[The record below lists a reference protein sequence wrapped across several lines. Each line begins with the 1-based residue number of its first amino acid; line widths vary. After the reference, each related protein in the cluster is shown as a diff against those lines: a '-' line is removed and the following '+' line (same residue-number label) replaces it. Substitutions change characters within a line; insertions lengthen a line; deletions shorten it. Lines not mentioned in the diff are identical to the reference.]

1 MADWGLLVENYYKN
15 HRRWNSTRIDK
26 LILEV
31 LGEVDSLAEA
41 SVQGLSLAVLTKYDW
56 RRKLF
61 IDKVKNKLPFQDK
74 KGGEVI
80 IPEKGNE
87 EALKIIANSST
98 EEILALKKII
108 LTTADGRTIQTGTL
122 AKTQEF
128 VTQTGADGEK
138 IKNPNR
144 GELAEAWM
152 ALAVTKRFLN
162 LPSTAKVDKDGAVI
176 EPAKGMVKPDE
187 VIEFLESGQVKR
199 VEGENATIRFSGKAG
214 LDTINMEVGL
224 RGYSM
229 DGLLDPQT
237 GKVGEFALKDQK
249 SVAYLKASCEYAN
262 SEVVKW
268 AIGVAQ
274 NGSGEKDPSK
284 AMGWFIN
291 RFENTINIRGVG
303 TAAQSLTKVDM
314 EMTCQGEGCPETMVK
329 GGVGAAGK
337 QLARLS
343 LKAGEVAHFGGGAAT
358 SVEKSIGI
366 MESVFAGGQS
376 VPEAE
381 AWAKKHIEADT
392 FSLEKFKANK
402 EGMKKIRA
410 EALNN
415 LVEIYGSFVK
425 KKMSSLGTVEGDA
438 KFLEDM
444 IEGLL
449 QHSVKGKD
457 SGVEGGPDFSQEAGV
472 ILVQTTDQGDFYTLD
487 FNMLPGVLGDGADFE
502 AELIPTGGGVN
513 YLTIYQSKT
522 ETETGEKKEL
532 PAPTSLKAPNILFW
546 IRTLAR
552 TGAEILRLEKGA
564 LMKKVIG
571 VKKSQKLVY
580 RDGKVVPVPDE
591 NK

>member
-1 MADWGLLVENYYKN
+1 MPNWSLIVENYYKKN
-15 HRRWNSTRIDK
+15 VHWNMSRIDK

-31 LGEVDSLAEA
+31 LDEVEILDEA
-41 SVQGLSLAVLTKYDW
+41 PTGLGMTVLTKYDW
-56 RRKLF
+56 RRRLF
-61 IDKVKNKLPFQDK
+61 IDKVKKGLPFQDK
-74 KGGEVI
+74 KGNDVI
-80 IPEKGNE
+80 IPAEGNE
-87 EALKIIANSST
+87 EALRLIADAPK
-98 EEILALKKII
+98 EELAGKRIKLV
-108 LTTADGRTIQTGTL
+108 TADGRQIETGSL

-128 VTQTGADGEK
+128 VRQTGADGK
-138 IKNPNR
+138 QIKNPNR

-152 ALAVTKRFLN
+152 ALAVTKRFMN

-176 EPAKGMVKPDE
+176 EPAKGMVTPDE
-187 VIEFLESGQVKR
+187 VIQFLESGQVKR

-229 DGLLDPQT
+229 DGLMDPQT
-237 GKVGEFALKDQK
+237 GRVGEFALEDKK
-249 SVAYLKASCEYAN
+249 SVAYLKAACEYAN

-291 RFENTINIRGVG
+291 KFENTINIRGVG

-314 EMTCQGEGCPETMVK
+314 EMTCEGEGCPETMVK

-358 SVEKSIGI
+358 SVEKAVGI
-366 MESVFAGGQS
+366 MESVFAGGQN
-376 VPEAE
+376 VPEAQ

-392 FSLEKFKANK
+392 FSLQKFKANTA
-402 EGMKKIRA
+402 EMKKIRA

-415 LVEIYGSFVK
+415 LVKIYGNFVE
-425 KKMSSLGTVEGDA
+425 KKMSSLGTAEDDA

-487 FNMLPGVLGDGADFE
+487 FNMLPDVLGDGADFE
-502 AELIPTGGGVN
+502 AALIPTSGGVN
-513 YLTIYQSKT
+513 YLTIYQAKAQ
-522 ETETGEKKEL
+522 TETGERTEL
-532 PAPTSLKAPNILFW
+532 PKPTTLKAPNILFW

-580 RDGKVVPVPDE
+580 RDGKVVVIPD

>member
-1 MADWGLLVENYYKN
+1 MANWSLLIENYYKRN
-15 HRRWNSTRIDK
+15 RRWNSSKIDE

-31 LGEVDSLAEA
+31 LDEVEILDEA
-41 SVQGLSLAVLTKYDW
+41 PTGLGMTVLTKYDW
-56 RRKLF
+56 RRRLF
-61 IDKVKNKLPFQDK
+61 IDKVKNGLPFQDK
-74 KGGEVI
+74 KGNDVI
-80 IPEKGNE
+80 IPAEGNE
-87 EALKIIANSST
+87 EALRLIADAPK
-98 EEILALKKII
+98 EELAGKRIKLV
-108 LTTADGRTIQTGTL
+108 TADGRQIETGSL

-128 VTQTGADGEK
+128 VRQTGADGK
-138 IKNPNR
+138 QIKNPNR

-152 ALAVTKRFLN
+152 ALAVTKRFMN

-176 EPAKGMVKPDE
+176 EPAKGMVTPDE
-187 VIEFLESGQVKR
+187 VIQFLESGQVKR

-229 DGLLDPQT
+229 DGLMDPQT
-237 GKVGEFALKDQK
+237 GKVGEFALEDKK
-249 SVAYLKASCEYAN
+249 SVAYLKAACEYAN

-274 NGSGEKDPSK
+274 NGSGEGDPSK

-291 RFENTINIRGVG
+291 KFENTINIRGVG

-314 EMTCQGEGCPETMVK
+314 EMTCEGEGCPETMVK

-358 SVEKSIGI
+358 SVEKAVGI

-376 VPEAE
+376 VPEAQ

-392 FSLEKFKANK
+392 FSLQKFKANTA
-402 EGMKKIRA
+402 EMKKIRA

-415 LVEIYGSFVK
+415 LVEIYGSFVE
-425 KKMSSLGTVEGDA
+425 KKMSSLGTAEGDA

-487 FNMLPGVLGDGADFE
+487 FNMLPDVLGDGADFE
-502 AELIPTGGGVN
+502 AALIPTSGGVN
-513 YLTIYQSKT
+513 YLTIYQAKAQ
-522 ETETGEKKEL
+522 TETGERTEL
-532 PAPTSLKAPNILFW
+532 PKPTTLKAPNILFW

-580 RDGKVVPVPDE
+580 RDGKVVVIPD

>member
-1 MADWGLLVENYYKN
+1 MSNWSRIVENYYKKN
-15 HRRWNSTRIDK
+15 VHWNMSRIDK

-31 LGEVDSLAEA
+31 LDEVEA
-41 SVQGLSLAVLTKYDW
+41 LEEAPTGLGMTVLTKYDW
-56 RRKLF
+56 RRRLF
-61 IDKVKNKLPFQDK
+61 VDKVKKGLPFQDK
-74 KGGEVI
+74 KGNDVVI
-80 IPEKGNE
+80 PVEGNE
-87 EALKIIANSST
+87 EALRLISDAPK
-98 EEILALKKII
+98 EELSGQRLK
-108 LTTADGRTIQTGTL
+108 LTTADGRVIETGSL

-128 VTQTGADGEK
+128 VRQTGADGKEV
-138 IKNPNR
+138 KNPNR

-162 LPSTAKVDKDGAVI
+162 LPSTAKVDENGAVI
-176 EPAKGMVKPDE
+176 EPARGMVTPDE
-187 VIEFLESGQVKR
+187 VIQFLESGQVKR

-229 DGLLDPQT
+229 DGLMHPQT
-237 GKVGEFALKDQK
+237 GKVSEFALEDKK
-249 SVAYLKASCEYAN
+249 SIAYLKASCEYAN

-274 NGSGEKDPSK
+274 NGAGEKDPSK

-291 RFENTINIRGVG
+291 KFENTINIRGVG

-314 EMTCQGEGCPETMVK
+314 EMTCEGEGCPETMVK
-329 GGVGAAGK
+329 GGIGAAGK

-358 SVEKSIGI
+358 SVEKAVGI
-366 MESVFAGGQS
+366 MESVFSGGQA
-376 VPEAE
+376 VPEAQ

-392 FSLEKFKANK
+392 FSLQKFKANT
-402 EGMKKIRA
+402 GAMKKIRA

-415 LVEIYGSFVK
+415 LVEIYGSFVE
-425 KKMSSLGTVEGDA
+425 KKMSSLGTVEGDS

-449 QHSVKGKD
+449 KHSVKGKD
-457 SGVEGGPDFSQEAGV
+457 SGIEGGPDFSQEAGV

-502 AELIPTGGGVN
+502 AALIPTGGGVN
-513 YLTIYQSKT
+513 YLTIYQSRA
-522 ETETGEKKEL
+522 ETETGEKTEL
-532 PAPTSLKAPNILFW
+532 PKPSTLKAPNILFW

-580 RDGKVVPVPDE
+580 RDGKVVVIPD